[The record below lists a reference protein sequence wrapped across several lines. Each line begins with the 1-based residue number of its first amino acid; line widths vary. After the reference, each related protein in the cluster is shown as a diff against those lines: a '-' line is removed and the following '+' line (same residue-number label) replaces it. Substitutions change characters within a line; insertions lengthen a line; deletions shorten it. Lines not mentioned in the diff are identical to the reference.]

1 MLIPPTTAPKVGA
14 RHFAVR
20 TDGPDRPTKHKRRRN
35 GMGFQRPSDRRPAG
49 RGEGPSHPG
58 VGVAAT
64 GAPVHLAGAP
74 GDSMDE
80 APGRELFLGEKGMRA
95 ADTSSAVPRVVT
107 PAFTAD
113 SLVLSA
119 YGMGDGTGWG
129 PGRCGSPSPSTRPPP
144 LFWPRASQRRRH
156 GFRTGRARRSRAV
169 AVRGAKEGGVTNPP
183 GDSLITPPSR
193 SSLAVLRLPE

>member
-1 MLIPPTTAPKVGA
+1 MIPPTTAPKVGA

-129 PGRCGSPSPSTRPPP
+129 PGRCGSPSPPPGP
-144 LFWPRASQRRRH
+144 HLSSGRGPASGVAT
-156 GFRTGRARRSRAV
+156 GFEPAEPAARGPSPF
-169 AVRGAKEGGVTNPP
+169 AVRKRAG
-183 GDSLITPPSR
+183 
-193 SSLAVLRLPE
+193 